1 MTIKA
6 IMKTTS
12 IVTAVSALMLAGTA
26 MVSAQD
32 VPTLRM
38 MLPFGGTGT
47 WTTEGIAA
55 VMAEVNP
62 LLEERIGAHLELLPT
77 PASDYNQRMTLV
89 MSSREPFDISMTAPW
104 TNNVY
109 RNVAQ
114 GNYLAL
120 DDLLAEV
127 PELQEAVSPELLA
140 VGTIGGSLYGIPVQQ
155 LFPKSFG
162 FNVKTEL
169 VDKYSIPMD
178 DIDWFDDLTPI
189 FEEVVAGEGEG
200 YYAFGGRLAAL
211 PELFGYDPALGQNA
225 AAVVKM
231 DDPERKVVNL
241 YDTEEYRALMRLRR
255 EWHVAGLSDPNPQN
269 REQARAALQ
278 AGTTG
283 FSLDSA
289 QDRPAD
295 RVFLGL
301 PFTPKRFA
309 PMVLTT
315 ASMNA
320 SMMAISADSQHPV
333 EALKLITLLHT
344 DAEVFNILALGVEGV
359 NWQRNAETGLVEPL
373 DTASYWPN
381 INWVWGNS
389 YLAYPQRATDEADN
403 AEAITANAAA
413 VPSVI
418 LGFSFDNAPVENEV
432 AAMSSILA
440 NFEPLEGGR
449 VEDVDGYIDQQI
461 AALEAA
467 GLAKVQEEMTRQI
480 AEWAALQ
487 P

>member
-1 MTIKA
+1 MTMRI
-6 IMKTTS
+6 TS
-12 IVTAVSALMLAGTA
+12 ITAAVGAFMLMGTA
-26 MVSAQD
+26 LASAQD

-38 MLPFGGTGT
+38 MLPFGATGT
-47 WTTEGIAA
+47 WTTDGVAK

-62 LLEERIGAHLELLPT
+62 ILEEKIGAHLDIVPI
-77 PASDYNQRMTLV
+77 PSADYNQRMTLV
-89 MSSREPFDISMTAPW
+89 MSAREPFDISMTAPW

-114 GNYLAL
+114 GNYMAL
-120 DDLLAEV
+120 DEYLDDV
-127 PELQEAVSPELLA
+127 PELQQAVSPELLA
-140 VGTIGGSLYGIPVQQ
+140 VGTMNGALYGIPVQQ

-162 FNVKTEL
+162 FNTRTEL
-169 VDKYSIPMD
+169 LDKYDID
-178 DIDWFDDLTPI
+178 LDAIDWFDDLTPV
-189 FEEVVAGEGEG
+189 FERVVAGEGEG

-211 PELFGYDPALGQNA
+211 PELFGYDPALGPNA

-241 YDTEEYRALMRLRR
+241 YGTEEFRELMRLRR
-255 EWHVAGLSDPNPQN
+255 EWHLAGLTEPNPQN

-289 QDRPAD
+289 QDRPVD

-301 PFTPKRFA
+301 DFTPKRFA
-309 PMVLTT
+309 PLVLTT
-315 ASMNA
+315 AAMNA

-344 DAEVFNILALGVEGV
+344 DAEVFNILSLGIEGV
-359 NWQRNAETGLVEPL
+359 NWQHNADTGLVELL

-389 YLAYPQRATDEADN
+389 YLAYPQRATDAADN
-403 AEAITANAAA
+403 AEAEKVNAEA
-413 VPSVI
+413 VASVI
-418 LGFSFDNAPVENEV
+418 LGFSFDTSPVENEV

-461 AALEAA
+461 AALDAA
-467 GLAKVQEEMTRQI
+467 GLARVQEEMTRQI
-480 AEWAALQ
+480 AEWAAQ
-487 P
+487 QQ